1 MIYEPT
7 KPACDCGSVSYS
19 SSTTRYDGEEKHT
32 QCNECGLQGN
42 VACLPD
48 VSYVPMPYYDE
59 HLKCEVQ
66 DRHHKARLLKEKG
79 WYEKRE
85 SKHPY
90 ISDPIARQKY
100 FRDNIGE

>member
-1 MIYEPT
+1 MKCNSCGNEHAYRMRIVEGT
-7 KPACDCGSVSYS
+7 EICDKCG
-19 SSTTRYDGEEKHT
+19 
-32 QCNECGLQGN
+32 CGP
-42 VACLPD
+42 VAGLPD
-48 VSYVPMPYYDE
+48 VSAVPMPYYDE

-100 FRDNIGE
+100 FKDNIGE